1 MKIDNRSSKNI
12 WVHCLCL
19 YSNQKRKKLDDKG
32 EKYIFLGIS
41 DYSKTIKYIILTPLH
56 LLLVEM
62 LFFIKFNFGHKTMM
76 VLIKI
81 L

>member
-1 MKIDNRSSKNI
+1 MIKEKNI
-12 WVHCLCL
+12 FFLVFVI
-19 YSNQKRKKLDDKG
+19 NQKL
-32 EKYIFLGIS
+32 
-41 DYSKTIKYIILTPLH
+41 IKYIILTPIN

-62 LFFIKFNFGHKTMM
+62 LFLIKFNFGHKTVI